1 MCEASELFEGL
12 GDVMDGGLGLGRKC
26 KGSTEAGGGTGSATG
41 RMSRNLFGRIIER
54 RCLRSARDRF
64 LSTSVCSDCTF

>member
-1 MCEASELFEGL
+1 MREASELFEEL
-12 GDVMDGGLGLGRKC
+12 GDAMDGGLGKS
-26 KGSTEAGGGTGSATG
+26 KGSTEAGGSAGSGAG

-64 LSTSVCSDCTF
+64 PSTSRCFDCAF